1 MVMACVQRKPEGTR
15 ETRLGEE
22 RGTQP
27 ETREG
32 EAGPRRESERFII
45 ARKRVTSV
53 ERRSLSSKA
62 A

>member
-53 ERRSLSSKA
+53 E
-62 A
+62 

>member
-15 ETRLGEE
+15 ETRLGE
-22 RGTQP
+22 RRTQP